1 MTIDNNGNN
10 GKSKRYPTYVL
21 FGFASI
27 AVMVMYVEAMSF
39 PSLPMVMA
47 DFGLTTRDYALA
59 SWVVTVYL
67 IVGAVA
73 IPVFSKLGDIYGK
86 KKMLVIAM
94 SIYTV
99 AVTITG
105 FSRDISDSIYVMIAF
120 RAFQGL
126 AMSMF
131 PLAFSIIRD
140 EFPRDK
146 VPVAQGVIS
155 AMFGV
160 GTSVGILL
168 GAYVTDTLGWEWTYH
183 TVAPFALVATL
194 LVATRVRES
203 PVRLQARPDY
213 VGAALLGTTLVT
225 FLVGVTETRN
235 RGWTDPLVLSL
246 LGVSGMFLAAFS
258 YWLTREKDPLIRPGL
273 LRDRDI
279 AIASVSAFIIG
290 FGLFMSNQT
299 IVSLAGFNFGLAATG
314 IGLLLLPSSLVTLF
328 LGPTVGMIVRKR
340 GPKWPVIFGM
350 ALAIVGFSLL
360 LQWHSTQQEVMVNIA
375 IMGAGTSFLMVGSI
389 NMVII
394 STPPEETG
402 ISTGMNTV
410 IRTAGGVVGPAIAA
424 AIISEHTSVD
434 PVTHLPLPPADV
446 AYQTIFTIAI
456 IVGVIGLALSF
467 FYTDK
472 RILPSP
478 SGGAAGPVGQA
489 TASGGPP
496 AGVAA
501 RKR

>member
-1 MTIDNNGNN
+1 MATSGNN
-10 GKSKRYPTYVL
+10 GKSKRYSTYVL

-27 AVMVMYVEAMSF
+27 AVMVMYVEAMGF

-47 DFGLTTRDYALA
+47 DFGLTTKDYALA

-67 IVGAVA
+67 VVGAVA
-73 IPVFSKLGDIYGK
+73 IPIFSKLGDIYGK
-86 KKMLVIAM
+86 KKMLVVAM

-140 EFPRDK
+140 EFPREK

-168 GAYVTDTLGWEWTYH
+168 GAYVTDTLGWQWTYH
-183 TVAPFALVATL
+183 TVAPFAFVATV

-213 VGAALLGTTLVT
+213 VGAALLGTTLIT

-235 RGWTDPLVLSL
+235 RGWTDPVILSL
-246 LGVSGMFLAAFS
+246 LAVSGIFLAAFS
-258 YWLTREKDPLIRPGL
+258 YWLTPARDPLIRPGL

-314 IGLLLLPSSLVTLF
+314 IGLLLLPSSLVTLL
-328 LGPTVGMIVRKR
+328 LGPTAGMIGRRR
-340 GPKWPVIFGM
+340 GPKWPVVFGM
-350 ALAIVGFSLL
+350 ALAIVGFLLL
-360 LQWHSTQQEVMVNIA
+360 LQWHSTQQEVMANVA
-375 IMGAGTSFLMVGSI
+375 MMGAGTSFLMVGSI

-410 IRTAGGVVGPAIAA
+410 IRTAGGVVGPAMAA
-424 AIISEHTSVD
+424 AIISEHTSID
-434 PVTHLPLPPADV
+434 PVTHVPLPPDDV
-446 AYQTIFTIAI
+446 AYQLIFTIAI
-456 IVGVIGLALSF
+456 VVGIIGFILSL

-472 RILPSP
+472 RILPAP
-478 SGGAAGPVGQA
+478 ARGPATHDGAVP
-489 TASGGPP
+489 ASVDPP
-496 AGVAA
+496 ATDAT
-501 RKR
+501 RKV

>member
-1 MTIDNNGNN
+1 MAISSNGNN
-10 GKSKRYPTYVL
+10 RKSKRYSTYVL

-27 AVMVMYVEAMSF
+27 AVMVMYVEAMGF

-47 DFGLTTRDYALA
+47 DFGLTTKDYALA

-67 IVGAVA
+67 VVGAVA

-86 KKMLVIAM
+86 KKMLVVAM

-105 FSRDISDSIYVMIAF
+105 FSRDISESIYVMIAF

-168 GAYVTDTLGWEWTYH
+168 GAYVTDTLGWQWTYH
-183 TVAPFALVATL
+183 TVAPFAFVATL

-203 PVRLQARPDY
+203 PVRLQVRPDY
-213 VGAALLGTTLVT
+213 VGAALLGTTLIA

-235 RGWTDPLVLSL
+235 RGWTDPLIL
-246 LGVSGMFLAAFS
+246 LLLAVSGMFLAAFS
-258 YWLTREKDPLIRPGL
+258 YWLTRAKDPLIRPGL

-290 FGLFMSNQT
+290 FALFMSNQT

-328 LGPTVGMIVRKR
+328 LGPAVGMIVRRR
-340 GPKWPVIFGM
+340 GPKWPVVFGM
-350 ALAIVGFSLL
+350 ALAIVGFFLL
-360 LQWHSTQQEVMVNIA
+360 LQWHATQQEVMVNIA

-394 STPPEETG
+394 STPVEETG

-424 AIISEHTSVD
+424 VIISEHTSVD
-434 PVTHLPLPPADV
+434 PVTHIPLPPDDV
-446 AYQTIFTIAI
+446 AYQLIFAIAI
-456 IVGVIGLALSF
+456 IVGIVGLILSL

-472 RILPSP
+472 RVLSASAREP
-478 SGGAAGPVGQA
+478 AGFASAVP
-489 TASGGPP
+489 ASGDPP
-496 AGVAA
+496 VADRT
-501 RKR
+501 RKG